1 MKTISNRFN
10 KVTVVNDPYQWVL
23 KKQSFESG
31 DIQVVFMLVR
41 QKDVFYLPNH
51 SGVRKFAERHSA
63 VNQDLT
69 IKKDCV
75 ALRAC

>member
-1 MKTISNRFN
+1 MKTISNWPN
-10 KVTVVNDPYQWVL
+10 KVSIVYYPDQ
-23 KKQSFESG
+23 
-31 DIQVVFMLVR
+31 R
-41 QKDVFYLPNH
+41 
-51 SGVRKFAERHSA
+51 VRKFAERHSA